1 MWQTLQIMKQSLKAA
16 LLSALLIPG
25 AGQIILKRYI
35 SGAFY
40 ALVALISLSV
50 IVAEVLKLAHGISDH
65 INSDAMQATSSGFIG
80 AVSAGFKVA
89 DMTLIN
95 TSFVVFLFIW
105 LVSILDAYRVGNQ
118 LDKQST
124 SAFNHSGAH
133 FS

>member
-1 MWQTLQIMKQSLKAA
+1 MRRMYL
-16 LLSALLIPG
+16 
-25 AGQIILKRYI
+25 
-35 SGAFY
+35 
-40 ALVALISLSV
+40 LISLSV

-65 INSDAMQATSSGFIG
+65 INSDAMLATSSGFIG
-80 AVSAGFKVA
+80 AESAGFKVA

-133 FS
+133 YS